1 MSVRR
6 VMGLETEYG
15 VTQPGDP
22 AANAMVMSGQVVNA
36 YAQPL
41 GHRVGKARWDYEDEA
56 PLRDARGFE
65 INRDLADPSQLTDTE
80 DPTLANVILTNGA
93 RLYVDHAHPEY
104 SSPEVTTPR
113 DIVRWDKAGERIM
126 LAAVRRLAEAPGMAP
141 LNLYKNNT
149 DGKGASY
156 GTHEN
161 YLMRRS
167 TPFADIARH
176 LTPFFVTRQVF
187 SGAGRVGHRPG
198 QPRRRLPDQPALGLL
213 RGRGRAGDDAQAA
226 DHQHPCL
233 FRTSSCE

>member
-1 MSVRR
+1 MPIVTERATLPVTQLYGGTVGATDRRARWICGRSISRIDRRGSRSSTVVKTLVRSGMPVMASLCLREGPPHAGSPRLDVMTVRR

-104 SSPEVTTPR
+104 SSPEVTTP
-113 DIVRWDKAGERIM
+113 A
-126 LAAVRRLAEAPGMAP
+126 
-141 LNLYKNNT
+141 
-149 DGKGASY
+149 
-156 GTHEN
+156 
-161 YLMRRS
+161 
-167 TPFADIARH
+167 
-176 LTPFFVTRQVF
+176 
-187 SGAGRVGHRPG
+187 GHR
-198 QPRRRLPDQPALGLL
+198 ALGQ
-213 RGRGRAGDDAQAA
+213 GGGA
-226 DHQHPCL
+226 DHARPPYAGWPTRPAC
-233 FRTSSCE
+233 RR